1 METWGQSI
9 LVWGYARKPLEMEP
23 GEYLEEFKNFKWW
36 DMNAEIKKNRGQFIE
51 NLGYCT
57 GMLRFY
63 LERMRFMQFE
73 RSE

>member
-1 METWGQSI
+1 M
-9 LVWGYARKPLEMEP
+9 LE
-23 GEYLEEFKNFKWW
+23 L
-36 DMNAEIKKNRGQFIE
+36 KKNRDQLIE

-57 GMLRFY
+57 EMLRFY

>member
-1 METWGQSI
+1 M
-9 LVWGYARKPLEMEP
+9 
-23 GEYLEEFKNFKWW
+23 
-36 DMNAEIKKNRGQFIE
+36 DAEIKKKNRGQLIE